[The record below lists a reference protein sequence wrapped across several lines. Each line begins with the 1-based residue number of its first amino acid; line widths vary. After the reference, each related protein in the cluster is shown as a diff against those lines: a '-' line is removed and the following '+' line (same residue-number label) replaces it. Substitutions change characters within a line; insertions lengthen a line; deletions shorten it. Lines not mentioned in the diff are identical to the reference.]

1 MQKINSILCRVSAI
15 AAGFTITGSDGR
27 NAVLGAIE
35 VGMTNDMVQTLVC
48 IIVVSVIALPISVW
62 SYKNQNTTYATLG
75 AIVFLTAWS
84 VSYSF
89 SVKRMGA
96 NRDNEAANY
105 SKANLVGV
113 IAEENRLDAKQR
125 LEKAKATLAK
135 EAVSGKGPIWK
146 EAKNNLDQAQL
157 DYNKA
162 EKKVLNA
169 GPTKHSATFE
179 QTGYLVYLLPFVA
192 QASGVVFFM
201 IGFGGSKSKNS
212 APKRDVIEELI
223 SQPLQVNSH
232 KDSEDKVLSY
242 LKSISEKGEWRTT
255 YRRIEKATG
264 VNIAFVK
271 EHLTDLHYSRAI
283 MIKGST
289 KGKGTWG
296 CIGVKL
302 LAET

>member
-1 MQKINSILCRVSAI
+1 MQKITNILWRCLAIVVALSATG
-15 AAGFTITGSDGR
+15 ADGFNTLSQALDS
-27 NAVLGAIE
+27 
-35 VGMTNDMVQTLVC
+35 GMTKDIIATLAI
-48 IIVVSVIALPISVW
+48 IIVVMSLALPMSIW
-62 SYKNQNTTYATLG
+62 AYKNQNKTYAALG

-84 VSYSF
+84 VSYGF
-89 SVKRMGA
+89 SVNRMGT

-105 SKANLVGV
+105 SKANFVGI

-125 LEKAKATLAK
+125 LEKAKVILAR

-201 IGFGGSKSKNS
+201 IGFGGLNSKNR
-212 APKRDVIEELI
+212 APKRDVIQELI
-223 SQPLQVNSH
+223 NQPVQVNSH
-232 KDSEDKVLSY
+232 KDSENKVLAY

-283 MIKGST
+283 VIEGST

-302 LAET
+302 LAES